1 MCPGSEH
8 RRGSF
13 YNPQC
18 FASNH
23 LHSFEEWGVLDWWC
37 IDVWPLNTTHGPRYS
52 LKSFFG
58 SLETIPVA
66 TSVPCQNVVF
76 DPEYPTSFGWCD
88 VMTQETWH
96 SPISLKRKMVK
107 ARIADVQMGRLRR
120 YQITEGQ
127 ASYSKIRNNNKM
139 NWRDITASPG
149 FFCCSLFLEGGAQKL
164 GCVVTDVC
172 DWTVSH
178 FLSTSS
184 FSFEIWSLFRH
195 SYLSLTP

>member
-1 MCPGSEH
+1 
-8 RRGSF
+8 
-13 YNPQC
+13 
-18 FASNH
+18 
-23 LHSFEEWGVLDWWC
+23 
-37 IDVWPLNTTHGPRYS
+37 
-52 LKSFFG
+52 
-58 SLETIPVA
+58 
-66 TSVPCQNVVF
+66 
-76 DPEYPTSFGWCD
+76 
-88 VMTQETWH
+88 MTQETWH

-139 NWRDITASPG
+139 NWRDITARTASSPG
-149 FFCCSLFLEGGAQKL
+149 LFCCSLFLEGGAQEL
-164 GCVVTDVC
+164 GCVATDVC

-195 SYLSLTP
+195 SYLSLTPSLVRRAEIYFVRTTDCKHSSDGSCPKFSEKPDAHNDLWYFVHVIDQSDFRIGKGISSACLHWDTG